1 MNTDTPLE
9 SIIGH
14 SSIQSTSDRH
24 PLLWNPVLIGCGI
37 TTVTSC
43 YIFWSFISPAFRKM
57 CLPFLP
63 ATSTQLDNTCKL
75 LEYAQSQKS
84 DKSLGSIIDLGS
96 GDGRV
101 LIDLLS
107 RPTLKITSA
116 HGVELN
122 RPLVWYSRIN
132 SFCSNKLLPTPKV
145 TFACKNMWK
154 TNLSV
159 YDTVLLFGVDSMMGS
174 IEQKLNKEL
183 RNGSIVITA
192 RYPLPNIQ
200 ASKSII
206 DGPHSVYLYKM

>member
-9 SIIGH
+9 SIIRH
-14 SSIQSTSDRH
+14 SSIQSTSNRH
-24 PLLWNPVLIGCGI
+24 PLLWDPVLIGCGI

-43 YIFWSFISPAFRKM
+43 YIFWSFISPAFRRI

-63 ATSTQLDNTCKL
+63 ATSTQLDNTYKL

-101 LIDLLS
+101 LIDLIS

-132 SFCSNKLLPTPKV
+132 SFCSNKVLTTPKV

-183 RNGSIVITA
+183 KNGSIVITA

-200 ASKSII
+200 AFKSII

>member
-1 MNTDTPLE
+1 MNTDAPLE

-14 SSIQSTSDRH
+14 SSIHSTSNRH
-24 PLLWNPVLIGCGI
+24 PLLWNPILIGCGI

-43 YIFWSFISPAFRKM
+43 YIFWSFISPAFRKI

-63 ATSTQLDNTCKL
+63 ATSPQLDYTYKL
-75 LEYAQSQKS
+75 LKYAQSQKN

-122 RPLVWYSRIN
+122 RPLVWYSRIKL
-132 SFCSNKLLPTPKV
+132 FCSNKLLTTSKV
-145 TFACKNMWK
+145 TFSCKNMWK

-159 YDTVLLFGVDSMMGS
+159 YDTVLLFGVDTMMES
-174 IEQKLNKEL
+174 IEQKLTKEL
-183 RNGSIVITA
+183 SNGSIVITA